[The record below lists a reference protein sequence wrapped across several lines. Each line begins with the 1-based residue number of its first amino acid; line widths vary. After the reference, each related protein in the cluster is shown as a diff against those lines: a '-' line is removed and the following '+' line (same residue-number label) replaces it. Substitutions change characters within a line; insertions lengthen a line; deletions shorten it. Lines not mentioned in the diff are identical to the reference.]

1 VRPYPEAAIVEVH
14 VRPDDGDRTLAGEDG
29 AAMPGGGDEAISAA
43 GEHLDAA
50 DVATLPDAAPEPPGV
65 IAEVDEGPCASD
77 AHIAEERCA
86 LADRLRARLEMS
98 RAALREAQRA
108 YDVND
113 DRIARTTAISDPREI
128 RRAKD
133 DAQVAFRKG
142 RLGARSRGE
151 LEEVATTWLHEID
164 RINRAAATAR
174 TELEHERGETGRLV
188 TVLERLTTEADAA
201 RISSDRAAEACL
213 EARERLAACM
223 EVQAGGSPIAGL
235 AVFGARRAARA
246 AYESIEVGGERE
258 FEAAVEAGTEPPI
271 LALLR
276 SDEATRM
283 RLAATLAGDDEAAV
297 ARWSDRL
304 EDLVDAIV
312 DGAMADSRFVF
323 ARDDPF
329 WGWFTQE
336 ECRDIA
342 VTLAALGY
350 HPDRNG
356 TFVDGR
362 IPTRRDLSLAV
373 GYAGQD
379 PIRIRLW
386 PSEAG
391 LAGLFAGTATNV
403 EAFLIEGAGGLT
415 LGEMVALLGRR
426 AEQLTDLWDEW
437 GRIRPLLLRP
447 EA

>member
-1 VRPYPEAAIVEVH
+1 M
-14 VRPDDGDRTLAGEDG
+14 RPDDGDRTLAGQDG
-29 AAMPGGGDEAISAA
+29 LVMPGGGNEAIPAA
-43 GEHLDAA
+43 GERSDAA
-50 DVATLPDAAPEPPGV
+50 DGATPPDAAPRSTGV
-65 IAEVDEGPCASD
+65 IDELDEEPCASE

-86 LADRLRARLEMS
+86 LSARLRARLEMS

-113 DRIARTTAISDPREI
+113 DRIARAAATSDAREI
-128 RRAKD
+128 RHAKD
-133 DAQVAFRKG
+133 DAQAAFRKG
-142 RLGARSRGE
+142 RLGARSRVD
-151 LEEVATTWLHEID
+151 LEEVATIWLREVD
-164 RINRAAATAR
+164 RINRAAAAAR

-188 TVLERLTTEADAA
+188 TALERLTSEVDAA

-213 EARERLAACM
+213 EARERLAACL
-223 EVQAGGSPIAGL
+223 EEQAGGSPIAGL
-235 AVFGARRAARA
+235 AAFSARRAARA
-246 AYESIEVGGERE
+246 AYESIEVDAERE
-258 FEAAVEAGTEPPI
+258 LEAAVEAGAEPPI

-283 RLAATLAGDDEAAV
+283 RLAAALAGDDEASIR
-297 ARWSDRL
+297 RWSDRL
-304 EDLVDAIV
+304 EDLADAIV
-312 DGAMADSRFVF
+312 DRAMEESRFVF
-323 ARDDPF
+323 AREDPF
-329 WGWFTQE
+329 WGSFSQD

-342 VTLAALGY
+342 MTLAALGY
-350 HPDRNG
+350 HPDRTG
-356 TFVDGR
+356 AFVDGH

-379 PIRIRLW
+379 PWRIRIW
-386 PSEAG
+386 PSEVG